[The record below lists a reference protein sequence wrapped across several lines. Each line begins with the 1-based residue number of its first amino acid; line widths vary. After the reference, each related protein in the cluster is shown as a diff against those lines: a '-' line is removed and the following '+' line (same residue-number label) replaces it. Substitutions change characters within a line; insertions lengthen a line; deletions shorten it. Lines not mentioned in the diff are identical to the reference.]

1 MKTVRRLLYRDI
13 LSSFTLV
20 MAGFLAL
27 FFFLDF
33 IDDLDRFQR
42 LGLGIGLAVW
52 SSALKLPGRFYE
64 LMPIAVLIGTIFSMA
79 RLAQSSEFTILRTG
93 GLGPQRALGLLSVMA
108 LGFAVLAFVVGDF
121 VNPWADR
128 QAQLL
133 KSSASGGVTNA
144 QGAWMKDR
152 VGDYSYAVHVG
163 RARSSGL
170 MEDVLIL
177 EFDPKGAMA
186 TRLTAKNATVDAT
199 GLWKLN
205 DVRLLQWSKTPAPLS
220 QPAVVTA
227 AASAPVDPASPQDKL
242 AENPAVHELLLP
254 SYNWQSSLPSGVVSA
269 AVQPT
274 WNMSTLEL
282 YRYTRH
288 LSSQE
293 QSSAQPE
300 IQFWRKAFYP
310 FACMVMVALALPF
323 AYLHFRSGGISV
335 KVFGGIMLGIS
346 FVVLNAITG
355 HLGLLR
361 DWTPW
366 LVASAPSLLYLGI
379 SMGAFYW
386 LVRYR

>member
-13 LSSFTLV
+13 VGSFTLV

-27 FFFLDF
+27 FFFVDF
-33 IDDLDRFQR
+33 IDDLERFQR
-42 LGLGIGLAVW
+42 LGLGLGLALW
-52 SSALKLPGRFYE
+52 SSVLKLPGRFYE
-64 LMPIAVLIGTIFSMA
+64 LMPIAVLIGTIFSLA

-93 GLGPQRALGLLSVMA
+93 GLSPQRALGLLSVVA
-108 LGFAVLAFVVGDF
+108 LGFAAVAFVVGDY

-133 KSSASGGVTNA
+133 KSKGSAGGVTNA

-152 VGDYSYAVHVG
+152 DGDYSYAVHVG
-163 RARSSGL
+163 RARANGTL
-170 MEDVLIL
+170 GDVLIF
-177 EFDPKGAMA
+177 EFDSKGAMA
-186 TRLTAKNATVDAT
+186 TRLTAKEAVVD
-199 GLWKLN
+199 GGGRWQMSE
-205 DVRLLQWSKTPAPLS
+205 VRLMQWTRQATPLGRLAAEAPDR
-220 QPAVVTA
+220 A
-227 AASAPVDPASPQDKL
+227 DPAAPQDQDS
-242 AENPAVHELLLP
+242 ANPTVRELLLP
-254 SYNWQSSLPSGVVSA
+254 QYSWQSQLPAGVVAA

-293 QSSAQPE
+293 QSSQQPE

-346 FVVLNAITG
+346 FVVLNALAG
-355 HLGLLR
+355 HLGMLR

-366 LVASAPSLLYLGI
+366 LVASVPSLFYLGI
-379 SMGAFYW
+379 SMAAFWW
-386 LVRYR
+386 LVRFR

>member
-1 MKTVRRLLYRDI
+1 MRTVRRLLYRDI

-42 LGLGIGLAVW
+42 LGLGIGVALW
-52 SSALKLPGRFYE
+52 SSVLKLPGRFYE

-108 LGFAVLAFVVGDF
+108 LAFAVLAFVVGDF
-121 VNPWADR
+121 VDPWADR

-133 KSSASGGVTNA
+133 KSTASGGVTNA

-152 VGDYSYAVHVG
+152 DGDYSYAVHVG
-163 RARSSGL
+163 RARSNGT
-170 MEDVLIL
+170 MEDVLVF
-177 EFDPKGAMA
+177 EFDNKGAMS
-186 TRLTAKNATVDAT
+186 TRLTAKNATVDGT
-199 GLWKLN
+199 GRWQMN
-205 DVRLLQWSKTPAPLS
+205 DVRLTQWSRTPTPLS
-220 QPAVVTA
+220 QPAA
-227 AASAPVDPASPQDKL
+227 AAPQPANPAAPQDKL
-242 AENPAVHELLLP
+242 SENPTVRELLLP
-254 SYNWQSSLPSGVVSA
+254 RYEWQSQLPAGVVSA

-379 SMGAFYW
+379 SMAAFYW

>member
-1 MKTVRRLLYRDI
+1 MRTVRRLLYRDI
-13 LSSFTLV
+13 LSSFALV

-27 FFFLDF
+27 FFFVDF

-42 LGLGIGLAVW
+42 LGLGVGLALW
-52 SSALKLPGRFYE
+52 SCVLKLPGRFYE
-64 LMPIAVLIGTIFSMA
+64 LMPIAVLIGTIFSLA

-93 GLGPQRALGLLSVMA
+93 GLGPQRALALLSTLA

-121 VNPWADR
+121 VNPWADK

-133 KSSASGGVTNA
+133 KSSPTGVSNSA
-144 QGAWMKDR
+144 GAWMKDR
-152 VGDYSYAVHVG
+152 DGDFSYAVHVG
-163 RARSSGL
+163 RARTNGT
-170 MEDVLIL
+170 MEDVLVY
-177 EFDPKGAMA
+177 EFDAKGAMA
-186 TRLTAKNATVDAT
+186 TRLTAKNATVDAS
-199 GLWKLN
+199 GRWQMN
-205 DVRLLQWSKTPAPLS
+205 DVSLMQWSRARTPLS
-220 QPAVVTA
+220 APA
-227 AASAPVDPASPQDKL
+227 AAAPQPKDPAAPQDKL
-242 AENPAVHELLLP
+242 SDNPTVREILLP
-254 SYNWQSSLPSGVVSA
+254 SFTWQSQLPSGVVSA

-366 LVASAPSLLYLGI
+366 LVASAPSLFYLGI
-379 SMGAFYW
+379 SMAAFYW

>member
-1 MKTVRRLLYRDI
+1 MRTVRRLLYRDI

-33 IDDLDRFQR
+33 IDDLERFQR

-52 SSALKLPGRFYE
+52 SSVLKLPGRFYE

-93 GLGPQRALGLLSVMA
+93 GLGPQRALGLLSVIA
-108 LGFAVLAFVVGDF
+108 LAFAVLAFVVGDF

-152 VGDYSYAVHVG
+152 IGDFSYAVHVG
-163 RARSSGL
+163 RARSNGT
-170 MEDVLIL
+170 MEDVLVF
-177 EFDPKGAMA
+177 EFDSKGAMA
-186 TRLTAKNATVDAT
+186 TRLTAKNATVDP
-199 GLWKLN
+199 GGRWLMN
-205 DVRLLQWSKTPAPLS
+205 DVRLMQWSRSATPLS
-220 QPAVVTA
+220 QPAA
-227 AASAPVDPASPQDKL
+227 AAPQPADPAAPQDKL
-242 AENPAVHELLLP
+242 AENPAVREILLP
-254 SYNWQSSLPSGVVSA
+254 KYEWQSQLPAGVVSA

>member
-1 MKTVRRLLYRDI
+1 MRTVRRLLYRDI
-13 LSSFTLV
+13 LGSFALV

-42 LGLGIGLAVW
+42 LGLGLGLAVW
-52 SSALKLPGRFYE
+52 SSVLKLPGRFYE

-133 KSSASGGVTNA
+133 KSTASGGVTNA

-152 VGDYSYAVHVG
+152 IGDFNYAVHVG
-163 RARSSGL
+163 RARSNGT
-170 MEDVLIL
+170 MEDVLVL
-177 EFDPKGAMA
+177 EFDSKGAMA
-186 TRLTAKNATVDAT
+186 TRLTAKSATVDAT
-199 GLWKLN
+199 GRWQMN
-205 DVRLLQWSKTPAPLS
+205 DVRLTQWSRVATPLS
-220 QPAVVTA
+220 QPAANAPQPKDPA
-227 AASAPVDPASPQDKL
+227 AAQDKL
-242 AENPAVHELLLP
+242 SENPAIHEILLP
-254 SYNWQSSLPSGVVSA
+254 RFDWQSQLPAGVVSA

-379 SMGAFYW
+379 SMAAFYW

>member
-1 MKTVRRLLYRDI
+1 MRTVRRLLYRDI

-52 SSALKLPGRFYE
+52 SSLLKLPGRFYE

-108 LGFAVLAFVVGDF
+108 LAFAVLAFVVGDF

-133 KSSASGGVTNA
+133 KSSANGGVTNA
-144 QGAWMKDR
+144 QGAWLKDR
-152 VGDYSYAVHVG
+152 IGDFSYAVHVG
-163 RARSSGL
+163 RARANGT
-170 MEDVLIL
+170 MEDVLVF
-177 EFDPKGAMA
+177 EFDSKGAMA
-186 TRLTAKNATVDAT
+186 TRLTAKDATVDPT
-199 GLWKLN
+199 GRWLMN
-205 DVRLLQWSKTPAPLS
+205 DVRLMQWSRTPTPLNR
-220 QPAVVTA
+220 PAL
-227 AASAPVDPASPQDKL
+227 SAPQHADPAAPQDKL
-242 AENPAVHELLLP
+242 AENPSVREILLP
-254 SYNWQSSLPSGVVSA
+254 RYEWQSQLPSGVVAA

>member
-13 LSSFTLV
+13 LSSFALV
-20 MAGFLAL
+20 MAGFLGL
-27 FFFLDF
+27 FFFVDF

-42 LGLGIGLAVW
+42 LGLGVGLALW
-52 SSALKLPGRFYE
+52 SCALKLPGRFYE
-64 LMPIAVLIGTIFSMA
+64 LMPIAVLIGTIFSLA

-93 GLGPQRALGLLSVMA
+93 GLGPQRALALLSTLA
-108 LGFAVLAFVVGDF
+108 LGFAALAFVVGDY

-133 KSSASGGVTNA
+133 KSRANGGVTNA
-144 QGAWMKDR
+144 AGAWMKDR
-152 VGDYSYAVHVG
+152 DGDYSYAVHVG
-163 RARSSGL
+163 RAKANGV

-186 TRLTAKNATVDAT
+186 TRLTAKEATVDP
-199 GLWKLN
+199 GGRWQLQN
-205 DVRLLQWSKTPAPLS
+205 VRMMQWTPDPTPLS
-220 QPAVVTA
+220 RLAGRTA
-227 AASAPVDPASPQDKL
+227 PNAKPEAPQDKL
-242 AENPAVHELLLP
+242 ADNPIVRELLLP
-254 SYNWQSSLPSGVVSA
+254 HYSWQSQLPAGVVAA

-274 WNMSTLEL
+274 WNMSTVEL

-293 QSSAQPE
+293 QSSQQPE

-346 FVVLNAITG
+346 FVVLNAVAG
-355 HLGLLR
+355 HLGMLR

-366 LVASAPSLLYLGI
+366 LVASVPSLLYLAI
-379 SMGAFYW
+379 SMAAFGW
-386 LVRYR
+386 LVRFR

>member
-1 MKTVRRLLYRDI
+1 MRTVRRLLYRDI
-13 LSSFTLV
+13 LSSFALV

-27 FFFLDF
+27 FFFVDF

-42 LGLGIGLAVW
+42 LGLGVGLALW
-52 SSALKLPGRFYE
+52 SCVLKLPGRFYE
-64 LMPIAVLIGTIFSMA
+64 LMPIAVLIGTIFSLA

-93 GLGPQRALGLLSVMA
+93 GLGPTRALGLLSTLA

-121 VNPWADR
+121 VNPWADK

-133 KSSASGGVTNA
+133 KSAPTGVSNA
-144 QGAWMKDR
+144 AGAWMKDR
-152 VGDYSYAVHVG
+152 DGDFSYAVHVG
-163 RARSSGL
+163 RARTNGT
-170 MEDVLIL
+170 MEDVLIF

-199 GLWKLN
+199 GRWQMN
-205 DVRLLQWSKTPAPLS
+205 DVRLMQWSRATTPLS
-220 QPAVVTA
+220 APA
-227 AASAPVDPASPQDKL
+227 AAAPSPKDPDAPQDKL
-242 AENPAVHELLLP
+242 SDNPTVREILLP
-254 SYNWQSSLPSGVVSA
+254 TYTWQSQLPAGVVSA

-379 SMGAFYW
+379 SMAAFYW

>member
-1 MKTVRRLLYRDI
+1 MVR
-13 LSSFTLV
+13 SP
-20 MAGFLAL
+20 
-27 FFFLDF
+27 LD
-33 IDDLDRFQR
+33 
-42 LGLGIGLAVW
+42 VW
-52 SSALKLPGRFYE
+52 PEHA
-64 LMPIAVLIGTIFSMA
+64 
-79 RLAQSSEFTILRTG
+79 
-93 GLGPQRALGLLSVMA
+93 
-108 LGFAVLAFVVGDF
+108 
-121 VNPWADR
+121 
-128 QAQLL
+128 
-133 KSSASGGVTNA
+133 
-144 QGAWMKDR
+144 
-152 VGDYSYAVHVG
+152 
-163 RARSSGL
+163 
-170 MEDVLIL
+170 
-177 EFDPKGAMA
+177 
-186 TRLTAKNATVDAT
+186 
-199 GLWKLN
+199 
-205 DVRLLQWSKTPAPLS
+205 
-220 QPAVVTA
+220 
-227 AASAPVDPASPQDKL
+227 DPAAPQDKL
-242 AENPAVHELLLP
+242 AENPAVREILLP
-254 SYNWQSSLPSGVVSA
+254 KYEWQSQLPSGVVAA

>member
-1 MKTVRRLLYRDI
+1 MRTVRRLLYRDI
-13 LSSFTLV
+13 LSSFALV

-42 LGLGIGLAVW
+42 LGLGIGLAIW
-52 SSALKLPGRFYE
+52 SSVLKLPGRFYE

-108 LGFAVLAFVVGDF
+108 LAFAVLAFVVGDF
-121 VNPWADR
+121 VNPWADK

-152 VGDYSYAVHVG
+152 DGDFTYAVHVG
-163 RARSSGL
+163 RARANGA
-170 MEDVLIL
+170 MEDVLVF
-177 EFDPKGAMA
+177 EFDSKGAMS
-186 TRLTAKNATVDAT
+186 TRLTAKNATVDA
-199 GLWKLN
+199 GGRWLMN
-205 DVRLLQWSKTPAPLS
+205 DVRVTQWSRTPTPLS
-220 QPAVVTA
+220 RPAAAAPQPA
-227 AASAPVDPASPQDKL
+227 DPAAPQDKL
-242 AENPAVHELLLP
+242 AENPAIREILLP
-254 SYNWQSSLPSGVVSA
+254 AFEWQSQLPSGVVSA

-379 SMGAFYW
+379 SMAAFYW

>member
-1 MKTVRRLLYRDI
+1 MRTVRRLLYRDI

-52 SSALKLPGRFYE
+52 SSLLKLPGRFYE

-108 LGFAVLAFVVGDF
+108 LAFAVLAFVVGDF

-133 KSSASGGVTNA
+133 KSSANGGVTNA
-144 QGAWMKDR
+144 QGAWLKDR
-152 VGDYSYAVHVG
+152 IGDFSYAVHVG
-163 RARSSGL
+163 RARANGT
-170 MEDVLIL
+170 MEDVLVF
-177 EFDPKGAMA
+177 EFDSKGAMA
-186 TRLTAKNATVDAT
+186 TRLTAKDATVDPT
-199 GLWKLN
+199 GRWLMN
-205 DVRLLQWSKTPAPLS
+205 DVRLMQWARTPTPLNRPALAAPEH
-220 QPAVVTA
+220 A
-227 AASAPVDPASPQDKL
+227 DPAAPQDKL
-242 AENPAVHELLLP
+242 AENPAVREILLP
-254 SYNWQSSLPSGVVSA
+254 KYEWQSQLPSGVVAA

>member
-1 MKTVRRLLYRDI
+1 MRTVRRLLYRDI

-42 LGLGIGLAVW
+42 LGLGLGLAVW
-52 SSALKLPGRFYE
+52 SSVLKLPGRFYE

-108 LGFAVLAFVVGDF
+108 LAFAVLAFVVGDF

-133 KSSASGGVTNA
+133 KSTASGGVTNA

-152 VGDYSYAVHVG
+152 IGDFSYAVHVG
-163 RARSSGL
+163 RARSNGT
-170 MEDVLIL
+170 MEDVLVF
-177 EFDPKGAMA
+177 EFDSKGAMA
-186 TRLTAKNATVDAT
+186 TRLTAKSATVDAT
-199 GLWKLN
+199 GRWQMN
-205 DVRLLQWSKTPAPLS
+205 EVRLTQWSRVATPLS
-220 QPAVVTA
+220 QPAA
-227 AASAPVDPASPQDKL
+227 NAPQPRDPGAPQDKL
-242 AENPAVHELLLP
+242 SENPAIHEVLLP
-254 SYNWQSSLPSGVVSA
+254 RFDWQSQLPAGVVSA

-379 SMGAFYW
+379 SMAAFYW

>member
-1 MKTVRRLLYRDI
+1 MRTVRRLLYRDI
-13 LSSFTLV
+13 LSSFALV

-42 LGLGIGLAVW
+42 LGLGIGLAIW
-52 SSALKLPGRFYE
+52 SSVLKLPGRFYE

-108 LGFAVLAFVVGDF
+108 LAFAVLAFVVGDF
-121 VNPWADR
+121 VNPWADK

-152 VGDYSYAVHVG
+152 DGDFTYAVHVG
-163 RARSSGL
+163 RARANGA
-170 MEDVLIL
+170 MEDVLVF
-177 EFDPKGAMA
+177 EFDSKGAMS
-186 TRLTAKNATVDAT
+186 TRLTAKNATVDA
-199 GLWKLN
+199 GGRWLMN
-205 DVRLLQWSKTPAPLS
+205 DVRVTQWSRTPTPLS
-220 QPAVVTA
+220 RPAAAAPQPA
-227 AASAPVDPASPQDKL
+227 DPAAPQDKL
-242 AENPAVHELLLP
+242 AENPAIREILLP
-254 SYNWQSSLPSGVVSA
+254 AFEWQSQLPSGVVSA

-323 AYLHFRSGGISV
+323 AYLHFRSGGISM

-379 SMGAFYW
+379 SMAAFYW

>member
-1 MKTVRRLLYRDI
+1 MRTVRRLLYRDI

-27 FFFLDF
+27 FFFVDF

-42 LGLGIGLAVW
+42 LGLGVGLALW
-52 SSALKLPGRFYE
+52 SCVLKLPGRFYE
-64 LMPIAVLIGTIFSMA
+64 LMPIAVLIGTIFSLA

-93 GLGPQRALGLLSVMA
+93 GLGPQRALGLLSTLA
-108 LGFAVLAFVVGDF
+108 LVFAVLAFVVGDF
-121 VNPWADR
+121 VTPWADK

-133 KSSASGGVTNA
+133 KSSSTGVSNA
-144 QGAWMKDR
+144 AGAWMKDR
-152 VGDYSYAVHVG
+152 DGDFSYAVHVG
-163 RARSSGL
+163 RARTNGT
-170 MEDVLIL
+170 MEDVLIF
-177 EFDPKGAMA
+177 EFDAKGAMA
-186 TRLTAKNATVDAT
+186 TRLTAKNATVDAS
-199 GLWKLN
+199 GRWQMN
-205 DVRLLQWSKTPAPLS
+205 DVRLMQWTRTPTPLS
-220 QPAVVTA
+220 AQAAAAPDHKDPAV
-227 AASAPVDPASPQDKL
+227 SQDKL
-242 AENPAVHELLLP
+242 SDNPTVRELLLP
-254 SYNWQSSLPSGVVSA
+254 TYTWQSQLPAGVVTA

-346 FVVLNAITG
+346 FVVLNAIAG

-366 LVASAPSLLYLGI
+366 LVASAPSLFYLGI
-379 SMGAFYW
+379 SMAAFYW

>member
-1 MKTVRRLLYRDI
+1 MRTVRRLLYRDI
-13 LSSFTLV
+13 LSSFALV

-42 LGLGIGLAVW
+42 LGLGLGLAVW
-52 SSALKLPGRFYE
+52 SSVLKLPGRFYE

-108 LGFAVLAFVVGDF
+108 LAFAVLAFVVGDF
-121 VNPWADR
+121 VNPWADK

-152 VGDYSYAVHVG
+152 DGDFTYAVHVG
-163 RARSSGL
+163 RARANGA
-170 MEDVLIL
+170 MEDVLVF
-177 EFDPKGAMA
+177 EFDSKGAMS
-186 TRLTAKNATVDAT
+186 TRLTAKNATVDA
-199 GLWKLN
+199 GGRWLMN
-205 DVRLLQWSKTPAPLS
+205 DVRLTQWSRTPTPLS
-220 QPAVVTA
+220 RPAAAAPQPA
-227 AASAPVDPASPQDKL
+227 DPAAPQDKL
-242 AENPAVHELLLP
+242 AENPAIREILLP
-254 SYNWQSSLPSGVVSA
+254 AFEWQSQLPSGVVSA

-379 SMGAFYW
+379 SMAAFYW

>member
-1 MKTVRRLLYRDI
+1 MRTVRRLLYRDI
-13 LSSFTLV
+13 LSSFALV

-42 LGLGIGLAVW
+42 LGLGIGLAIW
-52 SSALKLPGRFYE
+52 SSVLKLPGRFYE

-108 LGFAVLAFVVGDF
+108 LAFAVLAFVVGDF
-121 VNPWADR
+121 VNPWADK

-152 VGDYSYAVHVG
+152 DGDFTYAVHVG
-163 RARSSGL
+163 RARANGA
-170 MEDVLIL
+170 MEDVLVF
-177 EFDPKGAMA
+177 EFDSKGAMS
-186 TRLTAKNATVDAT
+186 TRLTAKNATVDA
-199 GLWKLN
+199 GGRWLMN
-205 DVRLLQWSKTPAPLS
+205 DVRVTQWSRTPTPLS
-220 QPAVVTA
+220 RPAAAAPQPA
-227 AASAPVDPASPQDKL
+227 DPAAPQDKL
-242 AENPAVHELLLP
+242 AENPAIREILLP
-254 SYNWQSSLPSGVVSA
+254 AFEWQSQLPAGVVSA

-323 AYLHFRSGGISV
+323 AYLHFRSGGISM

-379 SMGAFYW
+379 SMAAFYW

>member
-1 MKTVRRLLYRDI
+1 MRTVRRLLYRDI

-42 LGLGIGLAVW
+42 LGLGIGVALW
-52 SSALKLPGRFYE
+52 SSVLKLPGRFYE

-108 LGFAVLAFVVGDF
+108 LAFAVLAFVVGDF
-121 VNPWADR
+121 VDPWADR

-133 KSSASGGVTNA
+133 KSTASGGVTNA

-152 VGDYSYAVHVG
+152 DGDYSYAVHVG
-163 RARSSGL
+163 RARSNGT
-170 MEDVLIL
+170 MEDVLVF
-177 EFDPKGAMA
+177 EFDNKGAMS

-199 GLWKLN
+199 GRWQMN
-205 DVRLLQWSKTPAPLS
+205 DVRLTQWSRTPTPLS
-220 QPAVVTA
+220 QPAA
-227 AASAPVDPASPQDKL
+227 AAPQPANPAAPQDKL
-242 AENPAVHELLLP
+242 SENPTVRELLLP
-254 SYNWQSSLPSGVVSA
+254 RYEWQSQLPAGVVSA

-379 SMGAFYW
+379 SMAAFYW

>member
-13 LSSFTLV
+13 VGSFTLV

-27 FFFLDF
+27 FFFVDF
-33 IDDLDRFQR
+33 IDDLERFQR
-42 LGLGIGLAVW
+42 LGLGLGLALW
-52 SSALKLPGRFYE
+52 SSVLKLPGRFYE
-64 LMPIAVLIGTIFSMA
+64 LMPIAVLIGTIFSLA

-93 GLGPQRALGLLSVMA
+93 GLSPQRALGLLSVVA
-108 LGFAVLAFVVGDF
+108 LGFAAVAFVVGDY

-133 KSSASGGVTNA
+133 KSKGSAGGVTNA

-152 VGDYSYAVHVG
+152 DGDYSYAVHVG
-163 RARSSGL
+163 RARANGTL
-170 MEDVLIL
+170 GDVLIF
-177 EFDPKGAMA
+177 EFDSNGAMA
-186 TRLTAKNATVDAT
+186 TRLTAKEAVVD
-199 GLWKLN
+199 GGGRWQMSE
-205 DVRLLQWSKTPAPLS
+205 VRLMQWTRQATPLGRLAAEAPDR
-220 QPAVVTA
+220 A
-227 AASAPVDPASPQDKL
+227 DPAAPQDQDS
-242 AENPAVHELLLP
+242 ANPTVRELLLP
-254 SYNWQSSLPSGVVSA
+254 QYSWQSQLPAGVVAA

-293 QSSAQPE
+293 QSSQQPE

-346 FVVLNAITG
+346 FVVLNALAG
-355 HLGLLR
+355 HLGMLR

-366 LVASAPSLLYLGI
+366 LVASVPSLFYLGI
-379 SMGAFYW
+379 SMAAFWW
-386 LVRYR
+386 LVRFR

>member
-1 MKTVRRLLYRDI
+1 MRTVRRLLYRDI
-13 LSSFTLV
+13 VSSFILV

-27 FFFLDF
+27 FFFVDF
-33 IDDLDRFQR
+33 IDDLERFQR

-52 SSALKLPGRFYE
+52 SSMLKLPGRFYE
-64 LMPIAVLIGTIFSMA
+64 LMPIAVLIGTIFSLA

-93 GLGPQRALGLLSVMA
+93 GLSPQRALGLLSLVA
-108 LGFAVLAFVVGDF
+108 LGFAAVAFVVGDY

-133 KSSASGGVTNA
+133 KSKGAGGVTNA
-144 QGAWMKDR
+144 AGAWMKDR
-152 VGDYSYAVHVG
+152 DGDFSYAVHVG
-163 RARSSGL
+163 KARADGAL
-170 MEDVLIL
+170 EDVLVL
-177 EFDPKGAMA
+177 EFDSKGAMA
-186 TRLTAKNATVDAT
+186 TRLTAGSAFVD
-199 GLWKLN
+199 GSGRWQMK
-205 DVRLLQWSKTPAPLS
+205 DVRLMQWSQAPTPLNREAAQAPEK
-220 QPAVVTA
+220 
-227 AASAPVDPASPQDKL
+227 ASPDAPQDQD
-242 AENPAVHELLLP
+242 AANPHVRELLLP
-254 SYNWQSSLPSGVVSA
+254 QYSWQSQLPAGVVSA

-274 WNMSTLEL
+274 SNMSTVEL

-293 QSSAQPE
+293 QSSQQPE

-346 FVVLNAITG
+346 FVVLNALAG
-355 HLGLLR
+355 HLGMLR

-366 LVASAPSLLYLGI
+366 LVASVPSLFYLGI
-379 SMGAFYW
+379 SMAAFWW

>member
-1 MKTVRRLLYRDI
+1 MRTVRRLLYRDI

-52 SSALKLPGRFYE
+52 SSLLKLPGRFYE

-108 LGFAVLAFVVGDF
+108 LAFAVLAFVVGDF

-133 KSSASGGVTNA
+133 KSSANGGVTNA
-144 QGAWMKDR
+144 QGAWLKDR
-152 VGDYSYAVHVG
+152 IGDFSYVVHVG
-163 RARSSGL
+163 RARANGT
-170 MEDVLIL
+170 MEDVLVF
-177 EFDPKGAMA
+177 EFDSKGAMA
-186 TRLTAKNATVDAT
+186 TRLTAKDATVDPT
-199 GLWKLN
+199 GRWLMN
-205 DVRLLQWSKTPAPLS
+205 DVRLMQWSRTPTPLNR
-220 QPAVVTA
+220 PAL
-227 AASAPVDPASPQDKL
+227 SAPQHADPAAPQDKL
-242 AENPAVHELLLP
+242 AENPSVREILLP
-254 SYNWQSSLPSGVVSA
+254 RYEWQSQLPSGVVAA

-288 LSSQE
+288 LSLQE

>member
-1 MKTVRRLLYRDI
+1 MRTVRRLLYRDI

-52 SSALKLPGRFYE
+52 SSLLKLPGRFYE
-64 LMPIAVLIGTIFSMA
+64 LMPIAVLSGTIFSMA

-108 LGFAVLAFVVGDF
+108 LAFAVLAFVVGDF

-133 KSSASGGVTNA
+133 KSSANGGVTNA
-144 QGAWMKDR
+144 QGAWLKDR
-152 VGDYSYAVHVG
+152 IGDFSYAVHVG
-163 RARSSGL
+163 RARANGT
-170 MEDVLIL
+170 MEDVLVF
-177 EFDPKGAMA
+177 EFDSKGAMA
-186 TRLTAKNATVDAT
+186 TRLTAKDATVDPT
-199 GLWKLN
+199 GRWLMN
-205 DVRLLQWSKTPAPLS
+205 DVRLMQWARTPTPLNRPALAAPEH
-220 QPAVVTA
+220 A
-227 AASAPVDPASPQDKL
+227 DPAAPQDKL
-242 AENPAVHELLLP
+242 AENPAVREILLP
-254 SYNWQSSLPSGVVSA
+254 KYEWQSQLPSGVVAA

>member
-13 LSSFTLV
+13 LSSFALV

-27 FFFLDF
+27 FFFVDF

-42 LGLGIGLAVW
+42 LGLGVGWAVW
-52 SSALKLPGRFYE
+52 SCILKMPGRFYE
-64 LMPIAVLIGTIFSMA
+64 LMPIAVLIGTIFSLA

-93 GLGPQRALGLLSVMA
+93 GLSPARALGLLSIIA
-108 LGFAVLAFVVGDF
+108 LFFALTAFVVGDYLT
-121 VNPWADR
+121 PWADK

-133 KSSASGGVTNA
+133 KSTGNGGVTNA
-144 QGAWMKDR
+144 AGAWMKDR
-152 VGDYSYAVHVG
+152 DGDYSYAVHVG
-163 RARSSGL
+163 RAKASGV
-170 MEDVLIL
+170 MEDVLIM
-177 EFDPKGAMA
+177 EFDPKGAMT
-186 TRLTAKNATVDAT
+186 TRLTATQGSVDS
-199 GLWKLN
+199 GGRWQLQNVKLM
-205 DVRLLQWSKTPAPLS
+205 QWTHTLTPLNRAAGS
-220 QPAVVTA
+220 VT
-227 AASAPVDPASPQDKL
+227 DPANPQAPQDKL
-242 AENPAVHELLLP
+242 SDNPTVRELLLP
-254 SYNWQSSLPSGVVSA
+254 QYSWQSQLPSGVVAA

-293 QSSAQPE
+293 QASQQPE

-355 HLGLLR
+355 HVGLLR

-366 LVASAPSLLYLGI
+366 LVASAPSLFYLGI
-379 SMGAFYW
+379 SMAAFGW

>member
-1 MKTVRRLLYRDI
+1 MRTVRRLLYRDI

-52 SSALKLPGRFYE
+52 SSVLKLPGRFYE

-108 LGFAVLAFVVGDF
+108 LAFAVLAFVVGDF

-152 VGDYSYAVHVG
+152 IGEFSYAVHVG
-163 RARSSGL
+163 RARSNGT
-170 MEDVLIL
+170 MEDVLVF
-177 EFDPKGAMA
+177 EFDSKGAMA
-186 TRLTAKNATVDAT
+186 TRLTAKNATVDP
-199 GLWKLN
+199 GGRWLMN
-205 DVRLLQWSKTPAPLS
+205 DVRLMQWSRSPTPLS
-220 QPAVVTA
+220 QSA
-227 AASAPVDPASPQDKL
+227 AAAPQPVDPAAPQDKL
-242 AENPAVHELLLP
+242 AENPAVREILLP
-254 SYNWQSSLPSGVVSA
+254 KYEWQSQLPAGVVAA

>member
-1 MKTVRRLLYRDI
+1 
-13 LSSFTLV
+13 
-20 MAGFLAL
+20 
-27 FFFLDF
+27 
-33 IDDLDRFQR
+33 
-42 LGLGIGLAVW
+42 
-52 SSALKLPGRFYE
+52 
-64 LMPIAVLIGTIFSMA
+64 MA

-108 LGFAVLAFVVGDF
+108 LAFAVLAFVVGDF

-133 KSSASGGVTNA
+133 KSSANGGVTNA
-144 QGAWMKDR
+144 QGAWLKDR
-152 VGDYSYAVHVG
+152 IGDFSYAVHVG
-163 RARSSGL
+163 RARANGT
-170 MEDVLIL
+170 MEDVLVF
-177 EFDPKGAMA
+177 EFDSKGAMA
-186 TRLTAKNATVDAT
+186 TRLTAKDATVDPT
-199 GLWKLN
+199 GRWLMN
-205 DVRLLQWSKTPAPLS
+205 DVRLMQWARTPTPLNRPALAAPEH
-220 QPAVVTA
+220 A
-227 AASAPVDPASPQDKL
+227 DPAAPQDKL
-242 AENPAVHELLLP
+242 AENPAVREILLP
-254 SYNWQSSLPSGVVSA
+254 KYEWQSQLPSGVVAA

>member
-1 MKTVRRLLYRDI
+1 MRTVRRLLYRDI

-52 SSALKLPGRFYE
+52 SSLLKLPGRFYE

-108 LGFAVLAFVVGDF
+108 LAFAVLAFVVGDF

-133 KSSASGGVTNA
+133 KSSANGGVTNA
-144 QGAWMKDR
+144 QGAWLKDR
-152 VGDYSYAVHVG
+152 IGDFSYAVHVG
-163 RARSSGL
+163 RARANGT
-170 MEDVLIL
+170 MEDVLVF
-177 EFDPKGAMA
+177 EFDSKGAMA
-186 TRLTAKNATVDAT
+186 TRLTAKDATVDPT
-199 GLWKLN
+199 GRWLMN
-205 DVRLLQWSKTPAPLS
+205 DVRLMQWASTPTPLNRPALAAPEH
-220 QPAVVTA
+220 A
-227 AASAPVDPASPQDKL
+227 DPAAPQDKL
-242 AENPAVHELLLP
+242 AENPAVREILLP
-254 SYNWQSSLPSGVVSA
+254 KYEWQSQLPSGVVAA

>member
-1 MKTVRRLLYRDI
+1 MRTVRRLLYRDI
-13 LSSFTLV
+13 LSSFALV

-42 LGLGIGLAVW
+42 LGLGIGLAIW
-52 SSALKLPGRFYE
+52 SSVLKLPGRFYE

-108 LGFAVLAFVVGDF
+108 LAFAVLAFVVGDF

-152 VGDYSYAVHVG
+152 DGDFTYAVHVG
-163 RARSSGL
+163 RARANGA
-170 MEDVLIL
+170 MEDVLIF
-177 EFDPKGAMA
+177 EFDSKGAMA
-186 TRLTAKNATVDAT
+186 SRLTAKNATVDA
-199 GLWKLN
+199 GGRWLMN
-205 DVRLLQWSKTPAPLS
+205 DVRLTQWSRTATPLS
-220 QPAVVTA
+220 RPAAAAPQPA
-227 AASAPVDPASPQDKL
+227 DPAAPQDKL
-242 AENPAVHELLLP
+242 AENPAIREILIP
-254 SYNWQSSLPSGVVSA
+254 KFEWQSQLPSGVVSA

-346 FVVLNAITG
+346 FVVLNAVTG

-366 LVASAPSLLYLGI
+366 LVASAPSLVYLGI
-379 SMGAFYW
+379 SMAAFYW

>member
-1 MKTVRRLLYRDI
+1 MRTVRRLLYRDI

-52 SSALKLPGRFYE
+52 SSLLKLPGRFYE

-108 LGFAVLAFVVGDF
+108 LAFAVLAFVVGDF

-133 KSSASGGVTNA
+133 KSSANGGVTNA

-152 VGDYSYAVHVG
+152 LGDYSYAVHVG
-163 RARSSGL
+163 RARANGA
-170 MEDVLIL
+170 MEDVLVF
-177 EFDPKGAMA
+177 EFDSKGAMA
-186 TRLTAKNATVDAT
+186 TRLTAKNATVDPT
-199 GLWKLN
+199 GRWLMN
-205 DVRLLQWSKTPAPLS
+205 DVQLMQWSRAPTPLNGPALAAP
-220 QPAVVTA
+220 QHADPAV
-227 AASAPVDPASPQDKL
+227 PQDKL
-242 AENPAVHELLLP
+242 AENPAVREILLP
-254 SYNWQSSLPSGVVSA
+254 KYEWQSQLPSGVVAA

>member
-1 MKTVRRLLYRDI
+1 MRTVRRLLYRDI

-52 SSALKLPGRFYE
+52 SSLLKLPGRFYE

-108 LGFAVLAFVVGDF
+108 LAFAVLAFVVGDF

-133 KSSASGGVTNA
+133 KSSATGGVTNA

-152 VGDYSYAVHVG
+152 IGDYSYAVHVG
-163 RARSSGL
+163 RARANGA
-170 MEDVLIL
+170 MEDVLVF
-177 EFDPKGAMA
+177 EFDSKGAMA
-186 TRLTAKNATVDAT
+186 TRLTAKNATVDPT
-199 GLWKLN
+199 GRWLMN
-205 DVRLLQWSKTPAPLS
+205 DVQLMQWSRTRTPLNGAALVAP
-220 QPAVVTA
+220 QHA
-227 AASAPVDPASPQDKL
+227 DPAAPQDRL
-242 AENPAVHELLLP
+242 AENPAVREILLP
-254 SYNWQSSLPSGVVSA
+254 KYEWQSQLPSGVVAA

>member
-1 MKTVRRLLYRDI
+1 MRTVRRLLYRDI
-13 LSSFTLV
+13 LSSFALV

-42 LGLGIGLAVW
+42 LGLGIGLAIW
-52 SSALKLPGRFYE
+52 SSVLKLPGRFYE

-108 LGFAVLAFVVGDF
+108 LAFAVLAFVVGDF
-121 VNPWADR
+121 VNPWADK

-152 VGDYSYAVHVG
+152 DGDFTYAVHVG
-163 RARSSGL
+163 RARANGA
-170 MEDVLIL
+170 MEDVLVF
-177 EFDPKGAMA
+177 EFDSKGAMS
-186 TRLTAKNATVDAT
+186 TRLTAKSATVDA
-199 GLWKLN
+199 GGRWLMN
-205 DVRLLQWSKTPAPLS
+205 DVRVTQWSRAPTPLS
-220 QPAVVTA
+220 RPA
-227 AASAPVDPASPQDKL
+227 AAAPQPVDPAAPQDKL
-242 AENPAVHELLLP
+242 AENPAIREILLP
-254 SYNWQSSLPSGVVSA
+254 TFEWQSQLPSGVVSA

-323 AYLHFRSGGISV
+323 AYLHFRSGGISM

-379 SMGAFYW
+379 SMAAFYW

>member
-1 MKTVRRLLYRDI
+1 MRTVRRLLYRDI

-52 SSALKLPGRFYE
+52 SSMLKLPGRFYE

-108 LGFAVLAFVVGDF
+108 LAFAVLAFVVGDF

-152 VGDYSYAVHVG
+152 IGDFSYAVHVG
-163 RARSSGL
+163 RARSNGT
-170 MEDVLIL
+170 MEDVLIF
-177 EFDPKGAMA
+177 EFNSKGAMA
-186 TRLTAKNATVDAT
+186 TRLTAKNATVDPT
-199 GLWKLN
+199 GRWLMN
-205 DVRLLQWSKTPAPLS
+205 DVRLMQWTRTPTPLN
-220 QPAVVTA
+220 QPALA
-227 AASAPVDPASPQDKL
+227 APQHADPAAPQDRL
-242 AENPAVHELLLP
+242 AENPAVREILLP
-254 SYNWQSSLPSGVVSA
+254 TYEWQSKLPSGVVAA

-379 SMGAFYW
+379 SMAAFYW

>member
-1 MKTVRRLLYRDI
+1 MRTVRRLLYRDI
-13 LSSFTLV
+13 LGSFTLV

-27 FFFLDF
+27 FFFVDF

-42 LGLGIGLAVW
+42 LGLGVGLALW
-52 SSALKLPGRFYE
+52 SCVLKLPGRFYE
-64 LMPIAVLIGTIFSMA
+64 LMPIAVLIGTIFSLA

-93 GLGPQRALGLLSVMA
+93 GLGPQRALALLSLLA
-108 LGFAVLAFVVGDF
+108 LGFAALAFVVGDF

-152 VGDYSYAVHVG
+152 DGDYSYAVHVG
-163 RARSSGL
+163 RARSNGT
-170 MEDVLIL
+170 MEDVLIF

-186 TRLTAKNATVDAT
+186 TRLTAKRATVDT
-199 GLWKLN
+199 GGRWQMA
-205 DVRLLQWSKTPAPLS
+205 DVRLMQWSRDATPLS
-220 QPAVVTA
+220 RTA
-227 AASAPVDPASPQDKL
+227 AQAPQPKDPTSSQDKL
-242 AENPAVHELLLP
+242 AENPTVREILLP
-254 SYNWQSSLPSGVVSA
+254 TYGWQSQLPAGVVAA

-346 FVVLNAITG
+346 FVVLNAVTG

-366 LVASAPSLLYLGI
+366 LVAAAPSMVYLGL

>member
-1 MKTVRRLLYRDI
+1 MRTVRRLLYRDI
-13 LSSFTLV
+13 LSSFALV

-52 SSALKLPGRFYE
+52 SSVLKLPGRFYE

-108 LGFAVLAFVVGDF
+108 LAFAVLAFVVGDF
-121 VNPWADR
+121 VNPWADK

-152 VGDYSYAVHVG
+152 DGDFTYAVHVG
-163 RARSSGL
+163 RARSNGI
-170 MEDVLIL
+170 MEDVLIF
-177 EFDPKGAMA
+177 EFDSKGAMA
-186 TRLTAKNATVDAT
+186 TRLTAKDATVDPS
-199 GLWKLN
+199 GRWMMN
-205 DVRLLQWSKTPAPLS
+205 EVRLTQWSHGATPLS
-220 QPAVVTA
+220 RPA
-227 AASAPVDPASPQDKL
+227 AAAPQPKDPAAPQDKL
-242 AENPAVHELLLP
+242 AENPAVREILLP
-254 SYNWQSSLPSGVVSA
+254 KYEWQSQLPSGVVSA

-379 SMGAFYW
+379 SMAAFYW

>member
-1 MKTVRRLLYRDI
+1 MRTVRRLLYRDI

-27 FFFLDF
+27 FFFVDF

-42 LGLGIGLAVW
+42 LGLGVGLALW
-52 SSALKLPGRFYE
+52 SCVLKLPGRFYE
-64 LMPIAVLIGTIFSMA
+64 LMPIAVLIGTIFSLA

-93 GLGPQRALGLLSVMA
+93 GLGPQRALGLLSTLA
-108 LGFAVLAFVVGDF
+108 LVFAVLAFVVGDF
-121 VNPWADR
+121 VTPWADK

-133 KSSASGGVTNA
+133 KSSSTGVSNA
-144 QGAWMKDR
+144 AGAWMKDR
-152 VGDYSYAVHVG
+152 DGDFSYAVHVG
-163 RARSSGL
+163 RARTNGT
-170 MEDVLIL
+170 MEDVLIF
-177 EFDPKGAMA
+177 EFDAKGAMA
-186 TRLTAKNATVDAT
+186 TRLTAKNATVDAS
-199 GLWKLN
+199 GRWQMN
-205 DVRLLQWSKTPAPLS
+205 DVRLMQWTRTPTPLS
-220 QPAVVTA
+220 APAADAPDRKDPAV
-227 AASAPVDPASPQDKL
+227 SQDKL
-242 AENPAVHELLLP
+242 SDNPTVRELLLP
-254 SYNWQSSLPSGVVSA
+254 TYTWQSQLPAGVVTA

-366 LVASAPSLLYLGI
+366 LVASAPSLFYLGI
-379 SMGAFYW
+379 SMAAFYW

>member
-1 MKTVRRLLYRDI
+1 MRTVRRLLYRDI

-52 SSALKLPGRFYE
+52 SSLLKLPGRFYE

-108 LGFAVLAFVVGDF
+108 LAFAVLAFVVGDF

-133 KSSASGGVTNA
+133 KSSANGGVTNA
-144 QGAWMKDR
+144 QGAWLKDR
-152 VGDYSYAVHVG
+152 IGDFSYAVHVG
-163 RARSSGL
+163 RARANGT
-170 MEDVLIL
+170 MEDVLVF
-177 EFDPKGAMA
+177 EFDSKGAMA
-186 TRLTAKNATVDAT
+186 TRLTAKDATVDPT
-199 GLWKLN
+199 GRWLMN
-205 DVRLLQWSKTPAPLS
+205 DVRLMQWSRTPTPLNRPALAAPEH
-220 QPAVVTA
+220 A
-227 AASAPVDPASPQDKL
+227 DPAAPQDKL
-242 AENPAVHELLLP
+242 AENPAVREILLP
-254 SYNWQSSLPSGVVSA
+254 KYEWQSQLPSGVVAA

>member
-1 MKTVRRLLYRDI
+1 MRTVRRLLYRDI

-27 FFFLDF
+27 FFFVDF

-42 LGLGIGLAVW
+42 LGLGVGLALW
-52 SSALKLPGRFYE
+52 SCVLKLPGRFYE
-64 LMPIAVLIGTIFSMA
+64 LMPIAVLIGTIFSLA

-93 GLGPQRALGLLSVMA
+93 GLGPQRALGLLSTLA
-108 LGFAVLAFVVGDF
+108 LVFAVLAFVVGDF
-121 VNPWADR
+121 VTPWADK

-133 KSSASGGVTNA
+133 KSSSTGVSNA
-144 QGAWMKDR
+144 AGAWMKDR
-152 VGDYSYAVHVG
+152 DGDFSYAVHVG
-163 RARSSGL
+163 RARTNGT
-170 MEDVLIL
+170 MEDVLIF
-177 EFDPKGAMA
+177 EFDAKGAMA
-186 TRLTAKNATVDAT
+186 TRLTAKNATVDAS
-199 GLWKLN
+199 GRWQMN
-205 DVRLLQWSKTPAPLS
+205 DVRLMQWTRTPTPLS
-220 QPAVVTA
+220 APAAAAPDRKDPAV
-227 AASAPVDPASPQDKL
+227 SQDKL
-242 AENPAVHELLLP
+242 SDNPTVRELLLP
-254 SYNWQSSLPSGVVSA
+254 TYTWQSQLPAGVVTA

-366 LVASAPSLLYLGI
+366 LVASAPSLFYLGI
-379 SMGAFYW
+379 SMAAFYW